1 MILASVPVRSYFSV
15 LESSQKSWCVPG
27 SSSLS
32 IIEFQFLS
40 SYSIYLQNNFVQ
52 FLSFQFITFGI
63 YNYLVWKGSPK
74 AIFSQI
80 YLSRTI
86 FVLDYGPANLFFLR
100 HSPINLNRFL
110 LLLFCVLPIYE
121 LPYILNRRIGLK
133 TTVHTYQKI

>member
-1 MILASVPVRSYFSV
+1 MILTSVPVRDYFSV
-15 LESSQKSWCVPG
+15 WSPHKSLGVYQS

-63 YNYLVWKGSPK
+63 CNYLVWKWSPK
-74 AIFSQI
+74 AIFRQI
-80 YLSRTI
+80 YLSRTL

-110 LLLFCVLPIYE
+110 LLLLRVLPLYE
-121 LPYILNRRIGLK
+121 LPYILNRRVGLK
-133 TTVHTYQKI
+133 TKVHTYQKI